1 MSQVILLELGISD
14 DLLKRNMLKVSSI
27 NSFR

>member
-14 DLLKRNMLKVSSI
+14 NLLKRNMLKVSSI